1 MFATIINVGIYDI
14 NFYWLF
20 STNDLEVG
28 LLSSKSSQITTMICE
43 QRFSKK
49 LWDKLNNID
58 ALRMRLYEK
67 IQTWSASITA
77 PSLLVFKAAWELGS
91 EQGISVGQVK

>member
-1 MFATIINVGIYDI
+1 MFATIINVGICDI

-28 LLSSKSSQITTMICE
+28 LLSSKSGQIMTVTYE

-49 LWDKLNNID
+49 LWDKSNNID

-67 IQTWSASITA
+67 IQTWSASVLA